1 MFSCLDRSER
11 AQMAALPIEE
21 KADELIQEERA
32 IGEVQLEQLPRAT
45 GEQRLMRELTAAMVE
60 LQELL

>member
-32 IGEVQLEQLPRAT
+32 IGEVQLEQLGHQGAEAHERADSSH
-45 GEQRLMRELTAAMVE
+45 GGGCGSYCS
-60 LQELL
+60 